1 MSHVA
6 MMQTPSQLTLQL
18 PIAARPE
25 AEEMAQTDAV
35 PQALTMHKRCRVL
48 LAVDGRHLS
57 AEFQLNALKRCVQF
71 CNHLDILLL
80 NSPKSP
86 TFLLA
91 GLLLRL
97 EHSGIDYRLAS
108 GEGDLGAEVMRYL
121 QRFQSIGLVI
131 VDGPPALERCLQVQH
146 QAAHRK
152 ACRYISLSESLE
164 GA

>member
-1 MSHVA
+1 MSHAA
-6 MMQTPSQLTLQL
+6 MMQISSQMPLQFSNF
-18 PIAARPE
+18 ARSE
-25 AEEMAQTDAV
+25 AEPMAKTDAL
-35 PQALTMHKRCRVL
+35 PQALTMHKKCRVL

-57 AEFQLNALKRCVQF
+57 AEFQLDALKCCVQF
-71 CNHLDILLL
+71 CNRLDILLL

-97 EHSGIDYRLAS
+97 EHSGIDYRLTS
-108 GEGDLGAEVMRYL
+108 SEGDLGAEVIRYL

-131 VDGPPALERCLQVQH
+131 VDGPPALELCLQVQR

-152 ACRYISLSESLE
+152 ACRYISLS
-164 GA
+164 